1 VSPRTQ
7 TGWQR
12 RSAFSL
18 LELLVVAAVVAA
30 LCALLLPVLN
40 NARKTAWKASSAHSL
55 RTLAAMGHAYLA
67 DHEGEFW
74 KYVDR
79 NPTTSPG
86 GTTWWFGFEA
96 WAESSKPEGERKIDL
111 SGGPLGPYAIAA
123 GGWHTDPAFLAE
135 PGRHKPKFANGNF
148 GFGYNA
154 LLGGGAMGLKARPAL
169 QQFAHLRD
177 IVVFATCAQVN
188 TFQAPASPSNPLIE
202 EFYLLDENETT
213 VHFRHGGKALA
224 AMLDGSLREFEMD
237 PSTRDTRMPSARVA
251 RLAPKGS
258 KLYLAETP

>member
-1 VSPRTQ
+1 MKIPGQRPPRT
-7 TGWQR
+7 R
-12 RSAFSL
+12 AFSL
-18 LELLVVAAVVAA
+18 LEMLLVAGIIAA
-30 LCALLLPVLN
+30 LSALLLPVLGA
-40 NARKTAWKASSAHSL
+40 ARRTAWKASSTHSL
-55 RTLAAMGHAYLA
+55 RTLAVMGSAYLN

-96 WAESSKPEGERKIDL
+96 SGESSKPEGERMIDL
-111 SGGPLGPYAIAA
+111 ARGPLGPYAIAG

-154 LLGGGAMGLKARPAL
+154 LLGGTALGVKPLRRKLEFERP
-169 QQFAHLRD
+169 RD
-177 IVVFATCAQVN
+177 LILFATCAQVN
-188 TFQAPASPSNPLIE
+188 TFQAPASASNPLIE
-202 EFYLLDENETT
+202 EFYLIDHNEFTL
-213 VHFRHGGKALA
+213 HFRHGGHALA
-224 AMLDGSLREFEMD
+224 AMMDGSLREFELD
-237 PSTRDTRMPSARVA
+237 PATLDNRMPGARIG

-258 KLYLAETP
+258 MLHLTESP